1 MRRQLFLACLLAGLC
16 LSLTGCADEKV
27 SNEKKGAGTAAPA
40 IPKTEKEKPTK
51 QDRSTN

>member
-1 MRRQLFLACLLAGLC
+1 MRRPLILSCLLVGLC
-16 LSLTGCADEKV
+16 FSVTGCADEKV
-27 SNEKKGAGTAAPA
+27 ANEKKGGGTAAPA